1 MEGRPISDVS
11 QGPGWWLASD
21 GRWYPPETHPQY
33 RAAPTTVAEPGS
45 APTNVAEPGLAAG
58 PAVAGPAVAA
68 TGESAPGP
76 AVAATGESAPDTAPT
91 GAAAEEQPGWATTHI
106 TACHHR
112 VVGPGLVVLGL
123 AIVVWGVG
131 AVFNAM
137 AAVHAGFPTDEQIG
151 GWVTAAG
158 ILAGGLVTA
167 VIGLRY
173 RRG

>member
-1 MEGRPISDVS
+1 MSDVS

-33 RAAPTTVAEPGS
+33 RAAPTTVAEPET
-45 APTNVAEPGLAAG
+45 APTSEAELGMARSVAEPG
-58 PAVAGPAVAA
+58 VATGPAVAA
-68 TGESAPGP
+68 NGER
-76 AVAATGESAPDTAPT
+76 AAGTVPT
-91 GAAAEEQPGWATTHI
+91 GAAAEEQPGWATTHV

-123 AIVVWGVG
+123 TIVVWGVG

-137 AAVHAGFPTDEQIG
+137 AAVHGGFPRDEEIG

>member
-1 MEGRPISDVS
+1 MSDVS

-33 RAAPTTVAEPGS
+33 RAAATTVAEPG
-45 APTNVAEPGLAAG
+45 
-58 PAVAGPAVAA
+58 AA
-68 TGESAPGP
+68 TGSDPAAGSATPATGSDPAAMATTATDAATTAPGEP
-76 AVAATGESAPDTAPT
+76 AAGTAPA
-91 GAAAEEQPGWATTHI
+91 GAADEQPGWATTHV

-131 AVFNAM
+131 AIFNAM
-137 AAVHAGFPTDEQIG
+137 AAVHAGFPRDEQVG
-151 GWVTAAG
+151 GWLTAAG
-158 ILAGGLVTA
+158 ILAVGLVTA
-167 VIGLRY
+167 LIGLRY

>member
-1 MEGRPISDVS
+1 VRPVSDVS

-33 RAAPTTVAEPGS
+33 RAATTTAAEP
-45 APTNVAEPGLAAG
+45 AAAG
-58 PAVAGPAVAA
+58 SDPTAGEPTPGEPA
-68 TGESAPGP
+68 TGTAPGGEP
-76 AVAATGESAPDTAPT
+76 ATATAPG
-91 GAAAEEQPGWATTHI
+91 GAADEQRGWATTHV

-123 AIVVWGVG
+123 AVVVWGVG

-137 AAVHAGFPTDEQIG
+137 AAVHAGFPRDEQIG
-151 GWVTAAG
+151 GWLTAAG
-158 ILAGGLVTA
+158 ILAVGVVTA
-167 VIGLRY
+167 LIGLRY